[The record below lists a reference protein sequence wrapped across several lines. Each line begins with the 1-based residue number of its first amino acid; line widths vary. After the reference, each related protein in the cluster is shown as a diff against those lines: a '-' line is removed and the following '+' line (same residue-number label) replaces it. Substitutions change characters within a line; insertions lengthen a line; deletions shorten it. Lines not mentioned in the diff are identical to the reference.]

1 MALCAR
7 KRGTDKKI
15 FKKKEKEMDKK
26 RKWGHGVV
34 DEIFAVGWCKMHVPK
49 LIRHFILQTQRWAME
64 SLLMTETKTQ
74 AKREWCIPLF
84 SIYFLNL
91 VGTVLQITSAYKT
104 RMSLARISC
113 LIRSFERATELTG
126 ISVNSGI
133 KWNETNLSPHLF
145 SHS

>member
-1 MALCAR
+1 MWE
-7 KRGTDKKI
+7 RGEQIKKYL
-15 FKKKEKEMDKK
+15 KKKEKEMDKK

-84 SIYFLNL
+84 SIFF
-91 VGTVLQITSAYKT
+91 K
-104 RMSLARISC
+104 
-113 LIRSFERATELTG
+113 FTG
-126 ISVNSGI
+126 
-133 KWNETNLSPHLF
+133 
-145 SHS
+145 